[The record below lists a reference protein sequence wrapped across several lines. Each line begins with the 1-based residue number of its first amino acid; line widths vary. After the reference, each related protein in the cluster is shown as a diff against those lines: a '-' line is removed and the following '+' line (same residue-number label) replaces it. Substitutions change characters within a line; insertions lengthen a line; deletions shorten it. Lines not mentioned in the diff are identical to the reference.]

1 MSEINSVDVEK
12 IMAEIRADIKERGL
26 TSDLPDFNG
35 KKAKPVSHTED
46 FDIVEFE
53 SRLSALENEY
63 NVDPFPVITG
73 GKKGLKR
80 VIRHMISF
88 QTAPGVSQQN
98 VVNMDITEMFEL
110 IGAYI
115 KETDERIAG
124 LEKEIA
130 SLKEKLEGNS
140 GR

>member
-1 MSEINSVDVEK
+1 MSEINTVDVEK
-12 IMAEIRADIKERGL
+12 IMAEIRADIKARGL

-35 KKAKPVSHTED
+35 RKARPKGETPA

-53 SRLSALENEY
+53 SRIANLENEY

-98 VVNMDITEMFEL
+98 VVNMDMAEIFEL
-110 IGAYI
+110 IVAYI

-124 LEKEIA
+124 LEKEIT
-130 SLKEKLEGNS
+130 SLKEKLGKDS

>member
-1 MSEINSVDVEK
+1 MAEINSVDVEK
-12 IMAEIRADIKERGL
+12 IMEEIRADIKARGL
-26 TSDLPDFNG
+26 TSDLPDFKG
-35 KKAKPVSHTED
+35 KSSKARERSEG

-53 SRLSALENEY
+53 SRLNALENEY

-73 GKKGLKR
+73 GKKAMKR

-98 VVNMDITEMFEL
+98 VVNMDMAELFEF

-115 KETDERIAG
+115 RETDDRIAG

-130 SLKEKLEGNS
+130 ELKEKAEGA
-140 GR
+140 GK